1 MKNIFIKS
9 SVLIVVLFLLVTCSK
24 SGEDV
29 AIVKYNLNVI
39 ISPENSGTV
48 TPSNGSFEE
57 GSTINI
63 TGIPSSDYTFKEW
76 KGDVTGTTNPMTVT
90 MNSNKIITVVFEGK
104 DVDGDGVM
112 DSVDTCSD
120 TPSGETV
127 DSNGCSTSQKDTD
140 GDGVMD
146 SVDTCSDTPSGE
158 TVDSNGC
165 SESQLYTSIPDS
177 NFEKALYDEN
187 IGYQMDNRILT
198 SYIKNIKVL
207 HINNRGI
214 KDLTGI
220 EGFTSLEMLYIT
232 GNEISELDLSNN
244 PNLIYLNV
252 QNNNLSSLN
261 ISENTLLTYLYC
273 NGNQLT
279 SLDLSNNSELID
291 LYVDDNKIKNLEVS
305 NKHQLFWLGC
315 YNNELTS
322 LVIENNP
329 KLINIV
335 CYGNKLTDLDVSS
348 NASLEYL
355 YTPDNELKNINV
367 SGLNFLG
374 SLDCQRN
381 LLTSLDVSTN
391 NSLDNLVCL
400 DNNINCI
407 QVSQTQINSIP
418 IDWYKDIGS
427 SYSLNCN

>member
-127 DSNGCSTSQKDTD
+127 DSNGCS
-140 GDGVMD
+140 
-146 SVDTCSDTPSGE
+146 
-158 TVDSNGC
+158 
-165 SESQLYTSIPDS
+165 ESQLYTSIPDS

-220 EGFTSLEMLYIT
+220 EGFTSLEKLYIT

-407 QVSQTQINSIP
+407 QVSQAQINSIP